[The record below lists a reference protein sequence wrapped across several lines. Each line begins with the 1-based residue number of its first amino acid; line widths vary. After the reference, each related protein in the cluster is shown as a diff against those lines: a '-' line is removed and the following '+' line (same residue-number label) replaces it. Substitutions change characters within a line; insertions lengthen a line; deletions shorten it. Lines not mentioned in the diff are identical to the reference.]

1 MINSIRGFNDIL
13 PPETSIWQHIEKEAR
28 EIFEAYGFSEIR
40 VPIVEKTGLF
50 SRSIGETTDIV
61 EKEMYTFEDR
71 HGEAIT
77 LRPEGTA
84 PVVRAYI
91 EHKIYGNDPVAKFY
105 YLGPMFRYERPQKGR
120 FRQFHQ
126 IGAEVFGID
135 DPKADAETLEML
147 VCLFQKLGLE
157 GITLQINSLGCKECR
172 PLYKE
177 KLLSFLQDKKSQLC
191 HDCQRRF
198 EINPLRTLD
207 CKSPGCIEITA
218 HAPSILDAVCDGCKT
233 HFEKVKE
240 YLALSQVDFSLN
252 QKMVRGLDYYIR
264 TTFEITALGLGS
276 QNAVAAGG
284 RYDGLVK
291 SLDGP
296 DTPGFG
302 FAIGM
307 ERLVMLAKD
316 RGQQLAV
323 SNQPLVFIAILGDK
337 AEKEAV
343 GLIKRIRTSGIRL
356 ERDYSSKSIKS
367 QMKRADKLGARYVLI
382 LGDDELS
389 SCSIIIKNMQSGE
402 QEKVALDRV
411 EDRMKELLRKSAS
424 IKINLDIL

>member
-13 PPETSIWQHIEKEAR
+13 PPDTNIWQHVEKEAR
-28 EIFEAYGFSEIR
+28 EIFAAYGFSEIR

-61 EKEMYTFEDR
+61 EKEMYTFADR
-71 HGEAIT
+71 HGESIT

-84 PVVRAYI
+84 PVARAYI
-91 EHKIYGNDPVAKFY
+91 EHKLYGNDPVAKFY
-105 YLGPMFRYERPQKGR
+105 YLGQMFRYERPQKGR

-135 DPKADAETLEML
+135 DPAVDAETLEML
-147 VCLFQKLGLE
+147 VSLFQRLGLE
-157 GITLQINSLGCKECR
+157 GITLHINSLGCKECR
-172 PLYKE
+172 PLYKQR
-177 KLLSFLQDKKSQLC
+177 LLHFLHDKKPHLC
-191 HDCQRRF
+191 QDCQRRF

-207 CKSPGCIEITA
+207 CKSPACIEITST
-218 HAPSILDAVCDGCKT
+218 APFILDAVCEGCKN

-252 QKMVRGLDYYIR
+252 PKMVRGLDYYIR

-307 ERLVMLAKD
+307 ERLVMLLKD
-316 RGQQLAV
+316 KGLGAE
-323 SNQPLVFIAILGDK
+323 SKGQPLVFFAMLGQG
-337 AEKEAV
+337 AEKEGI
-343 GLIKRIRTSGIRL
+343 GLIKRLRSRGIKI
-356 ERDYSSKSIKS
+356 ERDYGNKSIKA
-367 QMKRADKLGARYVLI
+367 QMKRADKLGAGVVLI
-382 LGDDELS
+382 LGDNELVS
-389 SCSIIIKNMQSGE
+389 GNIIIKNMQSGE
-402 QEKVALDRV
+402 QEQIALDKLEERV
-411 EDRMKELLRKSAS
+411 RVLM
-424 IKINLDIL
+424 

>member
-1 MINSIRGFNDIL
+1 
-13 PPETSIWQHIEKEAR
+13 
-28 EIFEAYGFSEIR
+28 
-40 VPIVEKTGLF
+40 VEKTGLF

-61 EKEMYTFEDR
+61 EKEMYTFADR
-71 HGEAIT
+71 HGESIT

-91 EHKIYGNDPVAKFY
+91 EHKLYANDPVAKLY

-120 FRQFHQ
+120 FRQFYQ

-147 VCLFQKLGLE
+147 VSLFQKLELE
-157 GITLQINSLGCKECR
+157 GISLQINSLGCKECR

-177 KLLSFLQDKKSQLC
+177 NLLTFLKDRKPSLC
-191 HDCQRRF
+191 QDCQRRY

-207 CKSPGCIEITA
+207 CKSQGCIEITSN
-218 HAPSILDAVCDGCKT
+218 APSILDSICEKCKG

-240 YLALSQVDFSLN
+240 YLELSQITFSLN
-252 QKMVRGLDYYIR
+252 PKMVRGLDYYIR

-291 SLDGP
+291 SLYGP
-296 DTPGFG
+296 DVPGFG
-302 FAIGM
+302 FAIGI
-307 ERLVMLAKD
+307 ERLVMLLQEK
-316 RGQQLAV
+316 GQGSKVKGQGLA
-323 SNQPLVFIAILGDK
+323 FIAILGDR
-337 AEKEAV
+337 AEQEAIE
-343 GLIKRIRTSGIRL
+343 LIKKIRANGIRL

-367 QMKRADKLGARYVLI
+367 QMKRADKLGARFVLI
-382 LGDDELS
+382 LGDDELAS
-389 SCSIIIKNMQSGE
+389 GSIMIKNMQSGE
-402 QEKVALDRV
+402 QEKIPLDKV
-411 EDRMKELLRKSAS
+411 EERLRS
-424 IKINLDIL
+424 LF

>member
-13 PPETSIWQHIEKEAR
+13 PPETSIWQQIEKEAR
-28 EIFEAYGFSEIR
+28 EIFATYGFSEIR

-61 EKEMYTFEDR
+61 EKEMYTFADR
-71 HGEAIT
+71 HGESIT

-91 EHKIYGNDPVAKFY
+91 EHKLYGTDPVAKFY

-135 DPKADAETLEML
+135 DPAVDAETLEML
-147 VCLFQKLGLE
+147 VSFFQRLGLE

-172 PLYKE
+172 PLYKQR
-177 KLLSFLQDKKSQLC
+177 LLHFLHDKKSHLC
-191 HDCQRRF
+191 QDCQRRF

-207 CKSPGCIEITA
+207 CKSPACIEITST
-218 HAPSILDAVCDGCKT
+218 APFILDAVCEGCKN
-233 HFEKVKE
+233 HFEKVRE
-240 YLALSQVDFSLN
+240 YIALSQVDFSLN
-252 QKMVRGLDYYIR
+252 PKMVRGLDYYIR

-307 ERLVMLAKD
+307 ERLVMSLKD
-316 RGQQLAV
+316 RGPGAEGKG
-323 SNQPLVFIAILGDK
+323 QPLVFFAMLGQG
-337 AEKEAV
+337 AEKEGI
-343 GLIKRIRTSGIRL
+343 GLIKRLRSHGIKI
-356 ERDYSSKSIKS
+356 ERDYGNKSIKT
-367 QMKRADKLGARYVLI
+367 QMKRADKLGARLVLI
-382 LGDDELS
+382 LGDNELAS
-389 SCSIIIKNMQSGE
+389 GNIIIKNMQSGE
-402 QEKVALDRV
+402 QEKAAFNYI
-411 EDRMKELLRKSAS
+411 EDRLKVLLS
-424 IKINLDIL
+424 NP

>member
-1 MINSIRGFNDIL
+1 MISSIRGFNDIL
-13 PPETSIWQHIEKEAR
+13 PPETYIWQHIEKEAR
-28 EIFEAYGFSEIR
+28 DVFATYGFSEIR

-61 EKEMYTFEDR
+61 EKEMYTFADR

-91 EHKIYGNDPVAKFY
+91 EHKLYGADPVAKFY

-135 DPKADAETLEML
+135 DPGIDAETLEML
-147 VCLFQKLGLE
+147 IALFQRLGLE
-157 GITLQINSLGCKECR
+157 GVSLQINSLGCKECR

-177 KLLSFLQDKKSQLC
+177 KLLNFLSDKKANLC
-191 HDCQRRF
+191 PDCQRRY

-207 CKSPGCIEITA
+207 CKSQGCIEITS
-218 HAPSILDAVCDGCKT
+218 HAPSILDAVCEECKT

-240 YLALSQVDFSLN
+240 YLALSQVSFSVN
-252 QKMVRGLDYYIR
+252 PKMVRGLDYYIR

-296 DTPGFG
+296 DMPGFG

-307 ERLVMLAKD
+307 ERLAMLLQDKGHWAENK
-316 RGQQLAV
+316 RQG
-323 SNQPLVFIAILGDK
+323 LVFMIILGDK
-337 AEKEAV
+337 AEKAAIP
-343 GLIKRIRTSGIRL
+343 LIKTLRQKGMRI
-356 ERDYSSKSIKS
+356 ERDYGNKSMKS
-367 QMKRADKLGARYVLI
+367 QMKRADKLGAKFVLI
-382 LGDDELS
+382 LGENELAS
-389 SCSIIIKNMQSGE
+389 NSIMVKNMETGSQE
-402 QEKVALDRV
+402 QVALDKIEER
-411 EDRMKELLRKSAS
+411 LRG
-424 IKINLDIL
+424 

>member
-13 PPETSIWQHIEKEAR
+13 PPETSIWQQVEKEAR
-28 EIFEAYGFSEIR
+28 GIFAAYGFSEIR

-61 EKEMYTFEDR
+61 EKEMYTFADR
-71 HGEAIT
+71 HGESIT

-135 DPKADAETLEML
+135 DPAVDAETLEML
-147 VCLFQKLGLE
+147 VSLFQRLGLE
-157 GITLQINSLGCKECR
+157 GVSLQINSLGCKECR

-177 KLLSFLQDKKSQLC
+177 KLLNFLQDKKSQLC
-191 HDCQRRF
+191 QDCQRRY

-207 CKSPGCIEITA
+207 CKSPGCVEITS
-218 HAPSILDAVCDGCKT
+218 HAPSILDAVCGGCKN

-240 YLALSQVDFSLN
+240 YLALSHVNFSLN
-252 QKMVRGLDYYIR
+252 PKMVRGLDYYIR

-291 SLDGP
+291 DLGGP
-296 DTPGFG
+296 DVPGFG

-307 ERLVMLAKD
+307 ERLAMLLQD
-316 RGQQLAV
+316 NGQWRVDSGQ
-323 SNQPLVFIAILGDK
+323 SPVFIVILGDK
-337 AEKEAV
+337 AEASAF
-343 GLIKRIRTSGIRL
+343 GLIKNLRQNGVRL
-356 ERDYSSKSIKS
+356 ERDYGNKSIKA
-367 QMKRADKLGARYVLI
+367 QMKRADKLGAKFVLI
-382 LGDDELS
+382 LGDNELAS
-389 SCSIIIKNMQSGE
+389 NSVAIKNMESGE
-402 QEKVALDRV
+402 QEKVSLDRV
-411 EDRMKELLRKSAS
+411 GEKLKTLIGVS
-424 IKINLDIL
+424 L

>member
-13 PPETSIWQHIEKEAR
+13 PPETNIWQHIEKEAR
-28 EIFEAYGFSEIR
+28 EIFETYGFSEIR

-61 EKEMYTFEDR
+61 EKEMYTFADR
-71 HGEAIT
+71 HGESIT

-91 EHKIYGNDPVAKFY
+91 EHKLYANDPVAKLY

-120 FRQFHQ
+120 FRQFYQ

-135 DPKADAETLEML
+135 DPMVDAEILEML
-147 VCLFQKLGLE
+147 VSLFQKLGLE
-157 GITLQINSLGCKECR
+157 GISLQINSLGCKDCR
-172 PLYKE
+172 PPYKE
-177 KLLSFLQDKKSQLC
+177 NLLNFLKDKKPSLC
-191 HDCQRRF
+191 QDCQRRY

-207 CKSPGCIEITA
+207 CKSQGCIEITSN
-218 HAPSILDAVCDGCKT
+218 APSILDSICEECKD
-233 HFEKVKE
+233 HFEKVRE
-240 YLALSQVDFSLN
+240 YLELSQITFLLN
-252 QKMVRGLDYYIR
+252 PKMVRGLDYYIR
-264 TTFEITALGLGS
+264 TTFEVTALGLGS

-291 SLDGP
+291 SLYGP
-296 DTPGFG
+296 DVPGFG

-307 ERLVMLAKD
+307 ERLVMLLKD
-316 RGQQLAV
+316 RGQGSGSRSQ
-323 SNQPLVFIAILGDK
+323 QLVFMAMLGER

-343 GLIKRIRTSGIRL
+343 PLIKALRLKGIRL
-356 ERDYSSKSIKS
+356 ERDYGAKGIKA
-367 QMKRADKLGARYVLI
+367 QMKRADKLGAKFVLI

-389 SCSIIIKNMQSGE
+389 SNSITVKNMENGE
-402 QEKVALDRV
+402 QEKNPISMIEERLEAL
-411 EDRMKELLRKSAS
+411 MKGKT
-424 IKINLDIL
+424 

>member
-13 PPETSIWQHIEKEAR
+13 PPETYIWQHIEKEAR
-28 EIFEAYGFSEIR
+28 QIFETYGFSEIR

-61 EKEMYTFEDR
+61 EKEMYTFADR
-71 HGEAIT
+71 HGESIT

-91 EHKIYGNDPVAKFY
+91 EHKLYGSDHIAKLY

-120 FRQFHQ
+120 FRQFYQ

-147 VCLFQKLGLE
+147 VSLFQKLGLE
-157 GITLQINSLGCKECR
+157 GISLQINSLGCKDCR

-177 KLLSFLQDKKSQLC
+177 KLLTFLQDKKSQLC
-191 HDCQRRF
+191 QDCQRRF

-207 CKSPGCIEITA
+207 CKSQGCIEITS

-233 HFEKVKE
+233 HFKKVQE
-240 YLALSQVDFSLN
+240 YLTLSQVDFSLN
-252 QKMVRGLDYYIR
+252 PKMVRGLDYYIR

-291 SLDGP
+291 SLYGP
-296 DTPGFG
+296 DVPGFG
-302 FAIGM
+302 FAIGV
-307 ERLVMLAKD
+307 ERLVMLLKD
-316 RGQQLAV
+316 SVQRSAFSV
-323 SNQPLVFIAILGDK
+323 QPLVFMITLGEK
-337 AEKEAV
+337 AEKAAMPM
-343 GLIKRIRTSGIRL
+343 IKTLRSQGIKL
-356 ERDYSSKSIKS
+356 ERDYGNKSIKL
-367 QMKRADKLGARYVLI
+367 QMKRADKLGAKLALI
-382 LGDDELS
+382 LGDDELAS
-389 SCSIIIKNMQSGE
+389 HNITIKNMEGGE
-402 QEKVALDRV
+402 QEKVSLDKV
-411 EDRMKELLRKSAS
+411 EERLRILLS
-424 IKINLDIL
+424 NP

>member
-13 PPETSIWQHIEKEAR
+13 PPETNIWQHIEKEAR
-28 EIFEAYGFSEIR
+28 SVFEAYGFSEIR
-40 VPIVEKTGLF
+40 VPIAERTGLF
-50 SRSIGETTDIV
+50 SRSIGEATDIV
-61 EKEMYTFEDR
+61 EKEMYTFSDR
-71 HGEAIT
+71 HGESIT

-91 EHKIYGNDPVAKFY
+91 EHKLYASDPVAKLY

-120 FRQFHQ
+120 FRQFYQ

-135 DPKADAETLEML
+135 DPRVDAETLEML
-147 VCLFQKLGLE
+147 VSIFHRLGLE
-157 GITLQINSLGCKECR
+157 GISLQINSLGCKECR

-177 KLLSFLQDKKSQLC
+177 KLLSFLKDKKNNLC
-191 HDCQRRF
+191 QDCQRRY

-207 CKSPGCIEITA
+207 CKSHACIEITSG
-218 HAPSILDAVCDGCKT
+218 APSILDSICGGCKS

-240 YLALSQVDFSLN
+240 YLELSQINFSLN
-252 QKMVRGLDYYIR
+252 PKMVRGLDYYVR

-291 SLDGP
+291 NLGGP
-296 DTPGFG
+296 DLPGFG

-307 ERLVMLAKD
+307 ERLAMLIRD
-316 RGQQLAV
+316 SSQQSVISSQQLA
-323 SNQPLVFIAILGDK
+323 FMAILGDK

-343 GLIKRIRTSGIRL
+343 GLIKRIRAKGMRIESDYGSKGI
-356 ERDYSSKSIKS
+356 KP
-367 QMKRADKLGARYVLI
+367 QMKRADKLGAKFVLI
-382 LGDDELS
+382 LGDDELAAE
-389 SCSIIIKNMQSGE
+389 SIAVKNMENGE
-402 QEKVALDRV
+402 QEKIPLNQAEERL
-411 EDRMKELLRKSAS
+411 KLLMEQSQ
-424 IKINLDIL
+424 